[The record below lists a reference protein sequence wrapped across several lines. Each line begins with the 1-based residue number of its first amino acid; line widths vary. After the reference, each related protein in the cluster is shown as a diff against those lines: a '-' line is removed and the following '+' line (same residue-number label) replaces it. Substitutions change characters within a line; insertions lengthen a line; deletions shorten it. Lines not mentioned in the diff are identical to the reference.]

1 MAEYKASTSPH
12 NACRR
17 RFLPYALVLAAMTMC
32 PVSDAKQLTQDALAE
47 TAQPLAGILSN
58 ASLGDIVWGQCNDT
72 QAVEGAEC
80 GYAM

>member
-1 MAEYKASTSPH
+1 MAEYKAPAFPR

-32 PVSDAKQLTQDALAE
+32 PVSDAKQLSQDTLAE
-47 TAQPLAGILSN
+47 TAQPLVSVLSN